1 MLAGFLAVVDAD
13 LRLEQQLLHV
23 AADGDAEIGHV
34 LGLVIGEDALAP
46 VGDLE
51 HSGHREPV
59 HRLAD
64 DRLADE
70 PALRKALPQGLA
82 RFARLQT
89 GSLFHEHPGELV
101 LGHQAVLE
109 QEDSEAVVGE
119 RQGDGLQA
127 AFDQVDL
134 AVLFIVS
141 DLKDACT
148 RVLGEEL

>member
-1 MLAGFLAVVDAD
+1 M
-13 LRLEQQLLHV
+13 
-23 AADGDAEIGHV
+23 
-34 LGLVIGEDALAP
+34 
-46 VGDLE
+46 
-51 HSGHREPV
+51 
-59 HRLAD
+59 
-64 DRLADE
+64 
-70 PALRKALPQGLA
+70 
-82 RFARLQT
+82 
-89 GSLFHEHPGELV
+89 
-101 LGHQAVLE
+101 LE